1 MIYNKRIRRGNMFQ
15 YTYQIQKE
23 DINHGNHVGNERTLV
38 FFKKAREAWL
48 AEKNYSELSIG
59 EGCGIIQKSACIE
72 YRKQIFLQDTI
83 DVNIIKIELEKLF
96 FIFFYQIYNQKG
108 ELCVEGNTKMLA
120 YDYKNQKVRKI
131 PNHFLKRIEEYGM

>member
-1 MIYNKRIRRGNMFQ
+1 MFQ

-23 DINHGNHVGNERTLV
+23 DINHGNHVGNERALV

-108 ELCVEGNTKMLA
+108 ELYVEGNTKMLA

-131 PNHFLKRIEEYGM
+131 PNHFLKRIEEYGMES

>member
-1 MIYNKRIRRGNMFQ
+1 MFQ

-96 FIFFYQIYNQKG
+96 FIFFYIILIFLIRD
-108 ELCVEGNTKMLA
+108 LCYYQL
-120 YDYKNQKVRKI
+120 
-131 PNHFLKRIEEYGM
+131 LKRVVLLLLHAL